1 MYPQANRRWT
11 VSGEALGNVMEQDI
25 KHIAEN
31 FNLDGKFIR
40 SEPFGSGHI
49 NDTYELTCE
58 QDGGLIH
65 YILQRINHEVFKN
78 PPAMMENIR
87 RVTNHIRRKLQEQ
100 HSTLASRQLIVI
112 GTKDG
117 ADFLLDNCGN
127 YWRIYNRID
136 DAFTYDTIESPELA
150 YEAAR
155 MFGRFAAMLT
165 DLSGPPLHETIPDFH
180 TTPKRLEAFEEVL
193 RQDPCNRAKDVRPE
207 IDFVHKNTEI
217 CDVLLNYVSKGE
229 IPIRITHNDT
239 KINNVLMDEKTHKG
253 VCVIDLDTVMPGLS
267 LYDFGDMV
275 RTATNPAEEDER
287 DLSKVTMR
295 MPIFEM
301 LLKGYAEETH
311 TFLTPAEKKNMAFA
325 GKLITFEQM
334 IRFLADHLAGDIYYK
349 IHREGHNLDRC
360 RTQMKM
366 VQSIIEQEDAMNA
379 LADSVF
385 QELS

>member
-1 MYPQANRRWT
+1 
-11 VSGEALGNVMEQDI
+11 MERDI
-25 KHIAEN
+25 KSIAAS
-31 FNLDGKFIR
+31 FNLSGRLIR
-40 SEPFGSGHI
+40 SESFGSGHI
-49 NDTYELTCE
+49 NDTYCLTCE
-58 QDGGLIH
+58 KDGRQLH
-65 YILQRINHEVFKN
+65 YILQRINHQVFKN
-78 PPAMMENIR
+78 PPTMMENIR

-100 HSTLASRQLIVI
+100 QNKLFLRQLLVI
-112 GTKDG
+112 ETKDG
-117 ADFLLDNCGN
+117 TDFYRDERGN
-127 YWRIYNRID
+127 YWRLYNRIEN
-136 DAFTYDTIESPELA
+136 AITYDTIESPELA

-165 DLSGPPLHETIPDFH
+165 DLPGPPLHETILDFH
-180 TTPKRLEAFEEVL
+180 TTPKRFKAFLQVL
-193 RQDPCNRAKDVRPE
+193 RQDPCNRAKEAGAE
-207 IDFVHKNTEI
+207 IDFVLSNADI
-217 CDVLLNYVSKGE
+217 CDVLLNHAGKGE
-229 IPIRITHNDT
+229 IPVRITHNDT
-239 KINNVLMDEKTHKG
+239 KINNVLLDEKTHKG

-301 LLKGYAEETH
+301 LLKGFAEETH
-311 TFLTPAEKKNMAFA
+311 AFLTPTEKKNLVFA

-366 VQSIIEQEDAMNA
+366 VQSIIAQEEQMNA

-385 QELS
+385 KELS

>member
-1 MYPQANRRWT
+1 
-11 VSGEALGNVMEQDI
+11 MEHDI
-25 KHIAEN
+25 KYIAEN
-31 FNLDGKFIR
+31 FNLNGQLIQ
-40 SEPFGSGHI
+40 SESLGSGHI
-49 NDTYELTCE
+49 NDTYCLTCE
-58 QDGGLIH
+58 QDGRQIH

-87 RVTNHIRRKLQEQ
+87 RVTNHIHHKLQEQ
-100 HSTLASRQLIVI
+100 QNKLVSRQLIVI
-112 GTKDG
+112 ETKNG
-117 ADFLLDNCGN
+117 ADFFLDDCGN
-127 YWRIYNRID
+127 YWRIYNRIEN
-136 DAFTYDTIESPELA
+136 AVTYDILESAEMA

-165 DLSGPPLHETIPDFH
+165 DLPGPLLHETIPDFH
-180 TTPKRLEAFEEVL
+180 ATPKRFKNFIEVL
-193 RQDPCNRAKDVRPE
+193 RQDPCNRAKDAGAE
-207 IDFVHKNTEI
+207 IDFVLENAGI
-217 CDVLLNYVSKGE
+217 CDVLLSHAGKGE

-239 KINNVLMDEKTHKG
+239 KINNVLLDAKTHEG

-311 TFLTPAEKKNMAFA
+311 AFLTPTEKKNLVFA

-334 IRFLADHLAGDIYYK
+334 IRFLGDHLAGDIYYK

-366 VQSIIEQEDAMNA
+366 VQSIIAQEEAMNT

-385 QELS
+385 DELS

>member
-1 MYPQANRRWT
+1 M
-11 VSGEALGNVMEQDI
+11 MEHDI

-31 FNLDGKFIR
+31 FNLASKLIR

-49 NDTYELTCE
+49 NDTYCLTCE
-58 QDGGLIH
+58 KDGRISH

-87 RVTNHIRRKLQEQ
+87 RVTNHIHCKLQKQ
-100 HSTLASRQLIVI
+100 QNKLASRQLVVI
-112 GTKDG
+112 DTKDG
-117 ADFLLDNCGN
+117 ADFHQDDQGN
-127 YWRIYNRID
+127 YWRLYNQIEN
-136 DAFTYDTIESPELA
+136 AITYDTIESPELA

-165 DLSGPPLHETIPDFH
+165 DLPGPPLHETIPDFH
-180 TTPKRLEAFEEVL
+180 ATPKRFKTFTEVL
-193 RQDPCNRAKDVRPE
+193 QHDPCNRAKDVTAE
-207 IDFVHKNTEI
+207 IDFVLQNAGI
-217 CDVLLNYVSKGE
+217 CDVLLNHADKGE
-229 IPIRITHNDT
+229 IPARITHNDT
-239 KINNVLMDEKTHKG
+239 KINNVLLDEKTHEG

-295 MPIFEM
+295 MSIFEM
-301 LLKGYAEETH
+301 LLKGFAVETH
-311 TFLTPAEKKNMAFA
+311 MFLTLTEKKNMVFA

-349 IHREGHNLDRC
+349 IHREDHNLDRC

-366 VQSIIEQEDAMNA
+366 VQSINTQEETMNA
-379 LADSVF
+379 LADSIF
-385 QELS
+385 EELSR

>member
-1 MYPQANRRWT
+1 MM
-11 VSGEALGNVMEQDI
+11 ELGI

-31 FNLDGKFIR
+31 FNIDGKLIQHE
-40 SEPFGSGHI
+40 SFGSGHI
-49 NDTYELTCE
+49 NDTYCLTCE
-58 QDGGLIH
+58 KDSRQTH

-100 HSTLASRQLIVI
+100 QNILASRQLVVI
-112 GTKDG
+112 STKDG
-117 ADFLLDNCGN
+117 ADFFRDDQGN
-127 YWRIYNRID
+127 YWRVYNRIEN
-136 DAFTYDTIESPELA
+136 AFTYDILESPEQA

-155 MFGRFAAMLT
+155 MFGRFAALLT
-165 DLSGPPLHETIPDFH
+165 DLPGPPLHETIPDFH
-180 TTPKRLEAFEEVL
+180 TTPKRFKTFMEVL
-193 RQDPCNRAKDVRPE
+193 QQDPHNRAKDVRPE
-207 IDFVHKNTEI
+207 IDFVLENADI
-217 CDVLLNYVSKGE
+217 CDVLLNHVSKGE
-229 IPIRITHNDT
+229 IPVRITHNDT
-239 KINNVLMDEKTHKG
+239 KINNVLLDEKTHEG

-275 RTATNPAEEDER
+275 RTATNPAEEDEQ

-301 LLKGYAEETH
+301 LLKGFAEETH
-311 TFLTPAEKKNMAFA
+311 KFLTPTEKRNLAFA

-334 IRFLADHLAGDIYYK
+334 IRFLADHLAGDVYYK

-366 VQSIIEQEDAMNA
+366 VQSIIEQEEAMNT
-379 LADSVF
+379 LADSIF
-385 QELS
+385 QELT

>member
-1 MYPQANRRWT
+1 
-11 VSGEALGNVMEQDI
+11 MEHNI

-49 NDTYELTCE
+49 NDTYCLTCE
-58 QDGGLIH
+58 KAGNQLH

-78 PPAMMENIR
+78 PPQMMENIR
-87 RVTNHIRRKLQEQ
+87 RVTNHIRRKMQEQ
-100 HSTLASRQLIVI
+100 QNKLAPRQLVVI
-112 GTKDG
+112 NTKDG
-117 ADFLLDNCGN
+117 AEFFLDDHGK
-127 YWRIYNRID
+127 YWRIYNRIEN
-136 DAFTYDTIESPELA
+136 AITYDTIESPELA

-165 DLSGPPLHETIPDFH
+165 DLPGPPVHETIPDFH
-180 TTPKRLEAFEEVL
+180 NTPKRFKTFQEIL
-193 RQDPCNRAKDVRPE
+193 QQNPCNRARDAGAE
-207 IDFVHKNTEI
+207 IDFVLENADI
-217 CDVLLNYVSKGE
+217 CDVLLNHADKGE
-229 IPIRITHNDT
+229 IPVRTTHNDT
-239 KINNVLMDEKTHKG
+239 KINNVLLDEKTHKG

-295 MPIFEM
+295 MTIFEM
-301 LLKGYAEETH
+301 LLKGFAEETH
-311 TFLTPAEKKNMAFA
+311 TFLTPAEKKNMVFA

-366 VQSIIEQEDAMNA
+366 VQSIIEQQEAMNA

-385 QELS
+385 EELS

>member
-1 MYPQANRRWT
+1 M
-11 VSGEALGNVMEQDI
+11 MEHDI
-25 KHIAEN
+25 KHIAQN
-31 FNLDGKFIR
+31 FNLDGKLIR
-40 SEPFGSGHI
+40 YEPFGSGHI
-49 NDTYELTCE
+49 NDTYCLTCE
-58 QDGGLIH
+58 KDDRQTH

-100 HSTLASRQLIVI
+100 QNKLASRQLVVI
-112 GTKDG
+112 DTKDG
-117 ADFLLDNCGN
+117 SDFCRDDRGN
-127 YWRIYNRID
+127 YWRVYNRIEN
-136 DAFTYDTIESPELA
+136 AVTYDTIESPELA

-165 DLSGPPLHETIPDFH
+165 DLPGPALYETIPDFH
-180 TTPKRLEAFEEVL
+180 TTPKRFKTFTEVL
-193 RQDPCNRAKDVRPE
+193 GTDPCNRAKGAGDE
-207 IDFVHKNTEI
+207 IDFVLENAGI
-217 CDVLLNYVSKGE
+217 CDVLLNHVDKGE
-229 IPIRITHNDT
+229 IPVRITHNDT
-239 KINNVLMDEKTHKG
+239 KINNVLLDEKTHEG

-301 LLKGYAEETH
+301 LLKGFAEETH
-311 TFLTPAEKKNMAFA
+311 KFLTPAEKKNMVFA

-334 IRFLADHLAGDIYYK
+334 IRFGADHLAGDIYYK

-366 VQSIIEQEDAMNA
+366 VQSIITQEEAMNA
-379 LADSVF
+379 LTDSVF
-385 QELS
+385 EKLS

>member
-1 MYPQANRRWT
+1 M
-11 VSGEALGNVMEQDI
+11 MEHDI
-25 KHIAEN
+25 KHIAGK
-31 FNLDGKFIR
+31 FNLDGKLIR
-40 SEPFGSGHI
+40 SESFGSGHI
-49 NDTYELTCE
+49 NDTYCLTCE
-58 QDGGLIH
+58 KDGCLIH

-78 PPAMMENIR
+78 PPQMMENIR
-87 RVTNHIRRKLQEQ
+87 RVTNHIQQKLQEQ
-100 HSTLASRQLIVI
+100 QNKFASRQLIVI
-112 GTKDG
+112 DTKDG
-117 ADFLLDNCGN
+117 DYFYRDDRGN
-127 YWRIYNRID
+127 YWRVYNRIEN
-136 DAFTYDTIESPELA
+136 AVTYDTMESPELA

-165 DLSGPPLHETIPDFH
+165 DLPGPPLHETIPDFH
-180 TTPKRLEAFEEVL
+180 TTPKRFKTFQEVL
-193 RQDPCNRAKDVRPE
+193 RQNPCNRAKEAGIE
-207 IDFVHKNTEI
+207 IDFVLQNAGI
-217 CDVLLNYVSKGE
+217 CKVLLNHVEKGE
-229 IPIRITHNDT
+229 IPVRTTHNDT
-239 KINNVLMDEKTHKG
+239 KINNVLLDEKTYEG

-301 LLKGYAEETH
+301 LLKGFAEETH
-311 TFLTPAEKKNMAFA
+311 TFLTPIEKKNMVFA

-366 VQSIIEQEDAMNA
+366 VQSIIAQEEAMNA
-379 LADSVF
+379 LADTVF
-385 QELS
+385 EELS

>member
-1 MYPQANRRWT
+1 
-11 VSGEALGNVMEQDI
+11 MEHNI

-31 FNLDGKFIR
+31 FNLEGKLIR

-49 NDTYELTCE
+49 NDTYCLTCE
-58 QDGGLIH
+58 RDPILQKDRKMGTRKDGQETQ
-65 YILQRINHEVFKN
+65 YILQRINHQVFKN

-100 HSTLASRQLIVI
+100 QNKLACRQLIVV
-112 GTKDG
+112 TTNDG
-117 ADFLLDNCGN
+117 ADFFPDEHGN
-127 YWRIYNRID
+127 YWRVYNRIEN
-136 DAFTYDTIESPELA
+136 AFTYDTIESPKLA

-155 MFGRFAAMLT
+155 MFGRFAALLT
-165 DLSGPPLHETIPDFH
+165 DLPAPPLHETIPDFH
-180 TTPKRLEAFEEVL
+180 ATPKRFETFLEVL
-193 RQDPCNRAKDVRPE
+193 QQDLCNRAKDATAE
-207 IDFVHKNTEI
+207 IDFMLENAGI
-217 CDVLLNYVSKGE
+217 CDVLLNHAGKGE
-229 IPIRITHNDT
+229 IPIRTTHNDT
-239 KINNVLMDEKTHKG
+239 KINNVLLDAKTHEG

-301 LLKGYAEETH
+301 LLKGFAEETH
-311 TFLTPAEKKNMAFA
+311 TFLTPTEKKNMVFA

-334 IRFLADHLAGDIYYK
+334 IRFGADHLAGDIYYK

-366 VQSIIEQEDAMNA
+366 VQSIIAQEDAMNA
-379 LADSVF
+379 LVDTVF
-385 QELS
+385 EEHS

>member
-1 MYPQANRRWT
+1 M
-11 VSGEALGNVMEQDI
+11 GNMMEHDI
-25 KHIAEN
+25 KSVAEN
-31 FNLDGKFIR
+31 FNLDGKLIR
-40 SEPFGSGHI
+40 SESFGSGHI
-49 NDTYELTCE
+49 NDTYCLTCE
-58 QDGGLIH
+58 IDSSEIH
-65 YILQRINHEVFKN
+65 YILQRINHHVFKN

-100 HSTLASRQLIVI
+100 QNKFLSRQLVVI
-112 GTKDG
+112 DTKDG
-117 ADFLLDNCGN
+117 SDFYRDNRGN
-127 YWRIYNRID
+127 YWRVYNRIEN
-136 DAFTYDTIESPELA
+136 AVTYDTIESAELA

-165 DLSGPPLHETIPDFH
+165 DLPGPPLHETIPDFH
-180 TTPKRLEAFEEVL
+180 TTPKRFKTLTEVL
-193 RQDPCNRAKDVRPE
+193 RQDPCNRAIDTCAE
-207 IDFVHKNTEI
+207 IDFVLENAGI
-217 CDVLLNYVSKGE
+217 CDVLLNHAGKGE

-239 KINNVLMDEKTHKG
+239 KINNVLLDEKTHKG

-287 DLSKVTMR
+287 NLSKVTMR

-301 LLKGYAEETH
+301 LLKGFAEETH
-311 TFLTPAEKKNMAFA
+311 TFLTPVEKKNMVFA

-349 IHREGHNLDRC
+349 IHREGHNLDRS

-366 VQSIIEQEDAMNA
+366 VRSITAQEETMNA

-385 QELS
+385 EELS